1 MYSLSLY
8 NTALRQGDTLLTK
21 KGYPQLVPVLR
32 HILGIPFEKL
42 LLCLS
47 DFMLHLGPLDSFSIL
62 IFLIT
67 IRSVS

>member
-32 HILGIPFEKL
+32 HIFPFEKL